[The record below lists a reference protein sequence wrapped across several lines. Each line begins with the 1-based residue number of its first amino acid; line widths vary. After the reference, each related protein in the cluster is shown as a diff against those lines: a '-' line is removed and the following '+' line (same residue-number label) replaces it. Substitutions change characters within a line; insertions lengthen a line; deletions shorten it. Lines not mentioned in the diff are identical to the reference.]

1 MMERSCRRRE
11 SKDCVCVAL
20 SPFGRRRIRWSS
32 VCVSSDTG
40 LSSSGPFFIK
50 TKKFDS
56 QNTWLV
62 SIKMLS
68 NKVRNDS
75 WWLLKCFDYLAGPLQ
90 MADLNR
96 NNFLDFRRVIE
107 ERMAEY
113 AREIEGLELKLE
125 KEKSHRVSLEIT
137 EKPVQ
142 AAVAPVQP
150 ATNQFVEVLEPIQHW
165 PSVLQMQPSAKTPVP
180 TPSVSPAP
188 TRVAVVKEQ
197 TPVPTPLPVKTK
209 VALPPVEP
217 QPEEAEEEEE
227 PAPEEAEEEEEE
239 AEEEEA
245 EEEAED
251 EPEPE
256 ENYEQIRIKKTNY
269 WLETN
274 SRKVYQIT
282 ADGEVGD
289 LVANYKLVNG
299 VATLAPL

>member
-1 MMERSCRRRE
+1 
-11 SKDCVCVAL
+11 
-20 SPFGRRRIRWSS
+20 
-32 VCVSSDTG
+32 
-40 LSSSGPFFIK
+40 
-50 TKKFDS
+50 
-56 QNTWLV
+56 
-62 SIKMLS
+62 MLS

-90 MADLNR
+90 MADTNR

-113 AREIEGLELKLE
+113 SREIEGLEGKLNEE

-137 EKPVQ
+137 EKTPVSQ
-142 AAVAPVQP
+142 VQVVP
-150 ATNQFVEVLEPIQHW
+150 TIQHSNQFLEVLEP
-165 PSVLQMQPSAKTPVP
+165 VAPV
-180 TPSVSPAP
+180 
-188 TRVAVVKEQ
+188 TRVTVTKETSPVKAKIVV
-197 TPVPTPLPVKTK
+197 PLP
-209 VALPPVEP
+209 AEEP
-217 QPEEAEEEEE
+217 EEEE
-227 PAPEEAEEEEEE
+227 AEEE

-245 EEEAED
+245 EEADNEEEEEED

-269 WLETN
+269 WLETI

-282 ADGEVGD
+282 AEGDVGD

>member
-1 MMERSCRRRE
+1 
-11 SKDCVCVAL
+11 
-20 SPFGRRRIRWSS
+20 
-32 VCVSSDTG
+32 
-40 LSSSGPFFIK
+40 
-50 TKKFDS
+50 
-56 QNTWLV
+56 
-62 SIKMLS
+62 MLS

-113 AREIEGLELKLE
+113 AREIEGLEAKLKDMQ
-125 KEKSHRVSLEIT
+125 SNIPGVALEIT
-137 EKPVQ
+137 EKPVVSS
-142 AAVAPVQP
+142 AVPIIQHA
-150 ATNQFVEVLEPIQHW
+150 NQFLEVLEPV
-165 PSVLQMQPSAKTPVP
+165 PAPVP
-180 TPSVSPAP
+180 LPLPSGRI
-188 TRVAVVKEQ
+188 TIVKEQ
-197 TPVPTPLPVKTK
+197 TPVTSPVKPTP
-209 VALPPVEP
+209 VAKPEP
-217 QPEEAEEEEE
+217 EPEEEEPEEEEE
-227 PAPEEAEEEEEE
+227 EEADDEAEEEEEE
-239 AEEEEA
+239 
-245 EEEAED
+245 ED

>member
-1 MMERSCRRRE
+1 
-11 SKDCVCVAL
+11 
-20 SPFGRRRIRWSS
+20 
-32 VCVSSDTG
+32 
-40 LSSSGPFFIK
+40 
-50 TKKFDS
+50 
-56 QNTWLV
+56 
-62 SIKMLS
+62 MLS

-96 NNFLDFRRVIE
+96 NNFTDFRRVIE

-137 EKPVQ
+137 EQPVQ
-142 AAVAPVQP
+142 TVVQP
-150 ATNQFVEVLEPIQHW
+150 VVPTNQFVEVLEPIQHW
-165 PSVLQMQPSAKTPVP
+165 PSVLQMQPSAKTPVH

-188 TRVAVVKEQ
+188 TRVSVVKEQ

-209 VALPPVEP
+209 VSLPPADEP
-217 QPEEAEEEEE
+217 EEEEE
-227 PAPEEAEEEEEE
+227 EVAEEEE

-245 EEEAED
+245 EEEAEEED

-256 ENYEQIRIKKTNY
+256 ENYEQIRIKRTNY

-282 ADGEVGD
+282 AEGDVGD

>member
-1 MMERSCRRRE
+1 
-11 SKDCVCVAL
+11 L
-20 SPFGRRRIRWSS
+20 IN
-32 VCVSSDTG
+32 
-40 LSSSGPFFIK
+40 
-50 TKKFDS
+50 KKFDT
-56 QNTWLV
+56 QNTILV

-90 MADLNR
+90 MADQNR

-113 AREIEGLELKLE
+113 SREIEGLEGKLKEE

-137 EKPVQ
+137 EKLPVSH
-142 AAVAPVQP
+142 VQVVP
-150 ATNQFVEVLEPIQHW
+150 TIQHSNQFLEVLEPVAHVSRVTVTKEAS
-165 PSVLQMQPSAKTPVP
+165 PVKAK
-180 TPSVSPAP
+180 
-188 TRVAVVKEQ
+188 VV
-197 TPVPTPLPVKTK
+197 VPLPP
-209 VALPPVEP
+209 ADE
-217 QPEEAEEEEE
+217 PEE
-227 PAPEEAEEEEEE
+227 EEAEEEEEE
-239 AEEEEA
+239 AEEAEEA
-245 EEEAED
+245 DNEEEED

-269 WLETN
+269 WLETI
-274 SRKVYQIT
+274 SRKVYAIT

>member
-1 MMERSCRRRE
+1 
-11 SKDCVCVAL
+11 
-20 SPFGRRRIRWSS
+20 
-32 VCVSSDTG
+32 
-40 LSSSGPFFIK
+40 
-50 TKKFDS
+50 
-56 QNTWLV
+56 
-62 SIKMLS
+62 MLS

-113 AREIEGLELKLE
+113 AREIEGLEAKLKDMQSNLPG
-125 KEKSHRVSLEIT
+125 VTLEIT
-137 EKPVQ
+137 EKPV
-142 AAVAPVQP
+142 VPSSVPVIQH
-150 ATNQFVEVLEPIQHW
+150 ANQFLEVLEP
-165 PSVLQMQPSAKTPVP
+165 APVP
-180 TPSVSPAP
+180 VPVPS
-188 TRVAVVKEQ
+188 TRITIVKEQ
-197 TPVPTPLPVKTK
+197 TPVTSPVKPK
-209 VALPPVEP
+209 PVAKPEP
-217 QPEEAEEEEE
+217 EPEEDE
-227 PAPEEAEEEEEE
+227 PEEEEEEE
-239 AEEEEA
+239 ADDEA
-245 EEEAED
+245 EEEED

>member
-1 MMERSCRRRE
+1 
-11 SKDCVCVAL
+11 
-20 SPFGRRRIRWSS
+20 
-32 VCVSSDTG
+32 
-40 LSSSGPFFIK
+40 
-50 TKKFDS
+50 
-56 QNTWLV
+56 
-62 SIKMLS
+62 
-68 NKVRNDS
+68 
-75 WWLLKCFDYLAGPLQ
+75 
-90 MADLNR
+90 
-96 NNFLDFRRVIE
+96 VIE

-142 AAVAPVQP
+142 AAVTLVQP

-165 PSVLQMQPSAKTPVP
+165 PSVLQMQPSVP

-217 QPEEAEEEEE
+217 EPEEEEEE
-227 PAPEEAEEEEEE
+227 PEPEEAEEAEEEEEE
-239 AEEEEA
+239 AEEAEEA
-245 EEEAED
+245 EE

>member
-1 MMERSCRRRE
+1 
-11 SKDCVCVAL
+11 
-20 SPFGRRRIRWSS
+20 
-32 VCVSSDTG
+32 
-40 LSSSGPFFIK
+40 
-50 TKKFDS
+50 
-56 QNTWLV
+56 
-62 SIKMLS
+62 MLS

-90 MADLNR
+90 MADTNR

-113 AREIEGLELKLE
+113 SREIEGLEGKLNEE

-137 EKPVQ
+137 EKLPVSH
-142 AAVAPVQP
+142 VQVVP
-150 ATNQFVEVLEPIQHW
+150 TIQHSNQFLEVLEP
-165 PSVLQMQPSAKTPVP
+165 VAPV
-180 TPSVSPAP
+180 
-188 TRVAVVKEQ
+188 TRVTVTKE
-197 TPVPTPLPVKTK
+197 TSPVKAK
-209 VALPPVEP
+209 IVVPPPADEP
-217 QPEEAEEEEE
+217 
-227 PAPEEAEEEEEE
+227 EEEEEE

-245 EEEAED
+245 EAEDAEEAEEADNEDED

-269 WLETN
+269 WLETI

-282 ADGEVGD
+282 AEGDVGD

>member
-1 MMERSCRRRE
+1 
-11 SKDCVCVAL
+11 
-20 SPFGRRRIRWSS
+20 
-32 VCVSSDTG
+32 
-40 LSSSGPFFIK
+40 
-50 TKKFDS
+50 
-56 QNTWLV
+56 
-62 SIKMLS
+62 MLS

-90 MADLNR
+90 MADTNR

-113 AREIEGLELKLE
+113 SREIEGLEGKLNEE

-137 EKPVQ
+137 EKTPVSQ
-142 AAVAPVQP
+142 VQVVP
-150 ATNQFVEVLEPIQHW
+150 TIQHSNQFLEVLEP
-165 PSVLQMQPSAKTPVP
+165 VAPV
-180 TPSVSPAP
+180 
-188 TRVAVVKEQ
+188 TRVTVTKETSPVKAKIVV
-197 TPVPTPLPVKTK
+197 PLPP
-209 VALPPVEP
+209 ADEP
-217 QPEEAEEEEE
+217 EEEE
-227 PAPEEAEEEEEE
+227 AEEE

-245 EEEAED
+245 EEADNEEEEEED

-269 WLETN
+269 WLETI

-282 ADGEVGD
+282 AEGDVGD

>member
-1 MMERSCRRRE
+1 
-11 SKDCVCVAL
+11 
-20 SPFGRRRIRWSS
+20 
-32 VCVSSDTG
+32 
-40 LSSSGPFFIK
+40 
-50 TKKFDS
+50 
-56 QNTWLV
+56 
-62 SIKMLS
+62 MLS

-90 MADLNR
+90 MADQNR

-113 AREIEGLELKLE
+113 SREIEGLEGKLKEE

-137 EKPVQ
+137 EKPPVSHVQ
-142 AAVAPVQP
+142 VVPTIQHA
-150 ATNQFVEVLEPIQHW
+150 NQFLEVLEP
-165 PSVLQMQPSAKTPVP
+165 PV
-180 TPSVSPAP
+180 
-188 TRVAVVKEQ
+188 TRVTVTKE
-197 TPVPTPLPVKTK
+197 TSPVKAK
-209 VALPPVEP
+209 IVVPPPADEP
-217 QPEEAEEEEE
+217 
-227 PAPEEAEEEEEE
+227 EEEEEE

-245 EEEAED
+245 EEADNEEEED

-269 WLETN
+269 WLETI
-274 SRKVYQIT
+274 SRKVYAIT

>member
-1 MMERSCRRRE
+1 
-11 SKDCVCVAL
+11 
-20 SPFGRRRIRWSS
+20 
-32 VCVSSDTG
+32 
-40 LSSSGPFFIK
+40 
-50 TKKFDS
+50 
-56 QNTWLV
+56 
-62 SIKMLS
+62 MLS

-90 MADLNR
+90 MADQNR

-113 AREIEGLELKLE
+113 AREIEGLEAKLE

-137 EKPVQ
+137 EKPVPTVSNVPTIQ
-142 AAVAPVQP
+142 HM
-150 ATNQFVEVLEPIQHW
+150 NQFVEVLP
-165 PSVLQMQPSAKTPVP
+165 PRVPVA
-180 TPSVSPAP
+180 TVSP

-217 QPEEAEEEEE
+217 EPEEEEEE
-227 PAPEEAEEEEEE
+227 PDAEAEEAE
-239 AEEEEA
+239 AEEDEAEEA

-256 ENYEQIRIKKTNY
+256 ENYEQIRVKKTNY

-282 ADGEVGD
+282 EEGDVGD